1 MVMYGALLYSR
12 VLLSAN
18 RYCRGDYAIY
28 AQAYERTAIYAQ
40 PMLSML
46 SCHKTYAYRALDL
59 KLLERTK
66 KACVALARTLQFHIG
81 SGA

>member
-1 MVMYGALLYSR
+1 MGMYGALLYSQ

-18 RYCRGDYAIY
+18 RYCRGDYVIC

-46 SCHKTYAYRALDL
+46 SCHKTYAYRALEL
-59 KLLERTK
+59 KLPRRT
-66 KACVALARTLQFHIG
+66 ATTLNIPG
-81 SGA
+81 LLVNTTA